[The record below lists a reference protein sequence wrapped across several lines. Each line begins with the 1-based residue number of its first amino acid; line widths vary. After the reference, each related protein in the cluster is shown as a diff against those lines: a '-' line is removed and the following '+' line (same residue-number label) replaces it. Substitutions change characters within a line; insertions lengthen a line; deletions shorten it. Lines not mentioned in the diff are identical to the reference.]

1 MQKRAKKRQ
10 KGWWGF
16 DMGAIDTTARPQDD
30 FYRYAN
36 GAWLKKTKIPPEESR
51 WGSFITLRYDTE
63 LQLKELVET
72 TKETQ
77 IKHMYASALN
87 MPLRNYKGLQPIEHL
102 RKDIAAIKTPADFQK
117 TLVRLSRMGL
127 GGIWGEMVEQDLKN
141 TTRYALFL
149 WQGGLGMPDR
159 DYYLLDKPE
168 QLRVRTAYVAHI
180 QNIMR
185 LGGATHKEAS
195 QVADVVMRIE
205 TRLAKASMAKEDMRD
220 PHKIYH
226 KYTLPKLQ
234 KLSPAVEW
242 RGFLSGLGVPT
253 LPSVLVGQPE
263 FLKEVSKML
272 HEVSLEEWQTYLDFH
287 LLNNAAGMLG
297 ERFVKENFWFY
308 SQVLVGTKKMKPLW
322 RRALGATGATLGE
335 LLGKAYVAVHFPPA
349 AKRTVD
355 ELVSDLFAVYEAR
368 IRALPWMSSATKKK
382 AIKKLRAM
390 ERKIA
395 YPKRWKSYKG
405 LIIKKDDYAGNILR
419 ATEFEHK
426 RELRKLGRPID
437 RHEWLMTP
445 QTVNAYFNPPMNE
458 IVFPAAILQWP
469 FFDREADAALNYAGI
484 GSVIGHEMTHGFD
497 DEGSKYD
504 HKGNLRNWWSAKDR
518 ARFEKRAELIVA
530 QANQYEVEPGV
541 HMNGKL
547 TLGENIADLGGL
559 VIAWDAYQKHLDKV
573 GRHDIGGLSP
583 EQRFFLA
590 YAQMERE
597 LRRPE
602 SAKLA
607 ALTDPHA
614 EAPFRINNPLSNF
627 APFIEIFR
635 VTKDDTLYRAP
646 IERAEIW

>member
-1 MQKRAKKRQ
+1 MQKRLKK
-10 KGWWGF
+10 GWGF
-16 DMGAIDTTARPQDD
+16 DTNTIDRSVRPEDD

-36 GAWLKKTKIPPEESR
+36 GNWLKNTTIPPEESR

-63 LQLKELVET
+63 LQLKKLVAT
-72 TKETQ
+72 TKEAQ
-77 IKHMYASALN
+77 IRNMYTSASN
-87 MPLRNYKGLQPIEHL
+87 MTLRNKRGLKPIEGL
-102 RKDIAAIKTPADFQK
+102 RKDIAALKTPADLQK
-117 TLVRLSRMGL
+117 MLVTLSRKGL

-168 QLRVRTAYVAHI
+168 QLRVRTAYIKHI
-180 QNIMR
+180 KNIVR
-185 LGGATHKEAS
+185 LGGGSAKDAS
-195 QVADVVMRIE
+195 RVAEVVMRIE
-205 TRLAKASMAKEDMRD
+205 TRLAKASMRKEDMRD

-226 KYTLPKLQ
+226 KYTLTTLQ
-234 KLSPAVEW
+234 HLSPAITW
-242 RGFLSGLGVPT
+242 RDFLTGLGVPKI
-253 LPSVLVGQPE
+253 PYVLVGQPE
-263 FLKEVSKML
+263 FFKEVSVML
-272 HEVSLEEWQTYLDFH
+272 KEIPLVEWQTYLDFH
-287 LLNNAAGMLG
+287 LLNNAAGMLS

-308 SQVLVGTKKMKPLW
+308 SQVLAGTTKMKPLW
-322 RRALGATGATLGE
+322 RRALAATGATLGE
-335 LLGKAYVAVHFPPA
+335 LLGKAYVAKHFPPA
-349 AKRTVD
+349 AKRAMD
-355 ELVSDLFAVYEAR
+355 ELVSDLFTVYEAR
-368 IRALPWMSSATKKK
+368 IKALPWMSGTTKKK

-395 YPKRWKSYKG
+395 YPKKWKSYKG
-405 LIIKKDDYAGNILR
+405 LIIKKDDYAGNVLR

-469 FFDREADAALNYAGI
+469 FFDSTADAALNYAGI

-504 HKGNLRNWWSAKDR
+504 HKGNLRNWWSKKDR
-518 ARFEKRAELIVA
+518 ARFEKRAELIVE
-530 QANQYEVEPGV
+530 QANRHEVEPGV
-541 HMNGKL
+541 PMNGKL

-559 VIAWDAYQKHLDKV
+559 VIAWDAYQKHLNKE
-573 GRHDIGGLSP
+573 GRHDIEGLSP

-590 YAQMERE
+590 FAQMERE

-627 APFIEIFR
+627 TPFIELLGL
-635 VTKDDTLYRAP
+635 KKGDKLYREP
-646 IERAEIW
+646 KERAEIW

>member
-1 MQKRAKKRQ
+1 MQKRLKK
-10 KGWWGF
+10 GWGF
-16 DMGAIDTTARPQDD
+16 DTSAIDRSVRPEDD
-30 FYRYAN
+30 FYHYAN
-36 GAWLKKTKIPPEESR
+36 GSWLKNAKIPPEESR

-63 LQLKELVET
+63 LQLKTLVET
-72 TKETQ
+72 TKEAQ
-77 IKHMYASALN
+77 IRNMYASALN
-87 MPLRNYKGLQPIEHL
+87 MPLRNKKGIKPIEGL
-102 RKDIAAIKTPADFQK
+102 RKEIAAIKTPAQLQK
-117 TLVRLSRMGL
+117 TLITLSRRGL
-127 GGIWGEMVEQDLKN
+127 GGMWGEMIEQDLKN

-168 QLRVRTAYVAHI
+168 QVRVRTAYIKHI
-180 QNIMR
+180 KNIVR
-185 LGGATHKEAS
+185 LGGGSAKEAS
-195 QVADVVMRIE
+195 RVADVVMRIE
-205 TRLAKASMAKEDMRD
+205 TRLAKASMPKEDMRD

-226 KYTLPKLQ
+226 KYTFKTLQ
-234 KLSPAVEW
+234 RLSPAIEW
-242 RGFLSGLGVPT
+242 RTFLTGLGVPKI
-253 LPSVLVGQPE
+253 PYVLVGQPE
-263 FLKEVSKML
+263 FFKEISQMLKEIPLS
-272 HEVSLEEWQTYLDFH
+272 EWQTYLDFH
-287 LLNNAAGMLG
+287 LLNNAAGMLS
-297 ERFVKENFWFY
+297 EQFVKENFWFY
-308 SQVLVGTKKMKPLW
+308 SQVLAGTKKMKPLW
-322 RRALGATGATLGE
+322 RRALGATGGTLGE
-335 LLGKAYVAVHFPPA
+335 LLGKAYVAKHFPPA
-349 AKRTVD
+349 AKKATD
-355 ELVSDLFAVYEAR
+355 ELVSDLFTVYESR
-368 IRALPWMSSATKKK
+368 IKALSWMSGPTKKK

-395 YPKRWKSYKG
+395 YPKRWKNYKG
-405 LIIKKDDYAGNILR
+405 LVIKKDDYAGNVLR

-469 FFDREADAALNYAGI
+469 FFDSVADAALNYAGI

-504 HKGNLRNWWSAKDR
+504 HNGNLRNWWSADDR

-530 QANQYEVEPGV
+530 QADKHEVEPGV

-559 VIAWDAYQKHLDKV
+559 VIAWDAYQKHLDKT
-573 GRHDIGGLSP
+573 GRYDIEGLSP

-614 EAPFRINNPLSNF
+614 EASFRINNPLSNF
-627 APFIEIFR
+627 TPFIEMLEVKKR
-635 VTKDDTLYRAP
+635 DKLYRDP
-646 IERAEIW
+646 KERAEIW